1 MFRLVRL
8 NKQNE
13 KKKKKEEA
21 HTKMESNNIAIS
33 QSTPIA
39 YLLEEQRERE
49 RDGDTFRFA
58 FFINH

>member
-1 MFRLVRL
+1 
-8 NKQNE
+8 
-13 KKKKKEEA
+13 
-21 HTKMESNNIAIS
+21 MESNNIAIS